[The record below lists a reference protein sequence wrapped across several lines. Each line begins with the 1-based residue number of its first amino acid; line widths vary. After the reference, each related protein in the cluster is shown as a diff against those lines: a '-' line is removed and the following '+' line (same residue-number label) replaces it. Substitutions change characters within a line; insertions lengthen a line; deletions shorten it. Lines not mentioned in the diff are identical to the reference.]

1 VEGKGKE
8 KLQEFMTRGS
18 MSLSKSLLITAVGNT
33 RGGFGLTR
41 DAGGHFRVNFL
52 TIGES
57 IETGSP

>member
-52 TIGES
+52 MIG
-57 IETGSP
+57 